1 MWIWGDQGAITKNGR
16 GGSKWSY
23 LEASERL
30 EVLRVSQGHYGGM
43 GLGQGSRD
51 RKLINALLQED
62 QKVGSLFIQEGGRGQ
77 GMGLGYSQGAH
88 RWWRC
93 KCC

>member
-1 MWIWGDQGAITKNGR
+1 MGD
-16 GGSKWSY
+16 GSGTVVERQ
-23 LEASERL
+23 EA
-30 EVLRVSQGHYGGM
+30 
-43 GLGQGSRD
+43 
-51 RKLINALLQED
+51 NALLQED

-77 GMGLGYSQGAH
+77 GLGLGYSQGAH